1 MDEAGGI
8 GRGRGGEA
16 RFALVGDLLVS
27 QRFSEGTPAGMM
39 RLVEHLCS
47 ADVAVGNLEMLFH
60 DFEGYPAAVSG
71 GTHLRG
77 EPALLEDLKWAGF
90 RLVSLANNHVGD
102 YGVAGM
108 LAHLANVEASGLVH
122 AGLGRH
128 IGAAR
133 APALW
138 DSAIGRVALISCTAS
153 FPEGTHAG
161 PDRADVRGRPGVNPL
176 RLRTVYHVD
185 EAGMAAARALKR
197 QFEGKTE
204 APDGGEVVVA
214 GKRFRRSEV
223 PGLVKEAD
231 ARDRA
236 EILAS
241 VRAAREE
248 ADWVV
253 FAMHTH
259 ATERGHRH
267 RPAECLR
274 SFSRDVIDAGAD
286 MVAGHGPHVLR
297 GIEIHRGRP
306 IFHSLG
312 NFFFQVDGVDRFP
325 GEVYEDAG
333 LGPDATPED
342 VRARWRES
350 GRSRLSHDPRW
361 ADSVLAMPE
370 FRHRQLD
377 RIVLLPALL
386 ERAEGS
392 RWRGAPRVATGEDA
406 ARILGRLVELSAAF
420 GTDVQILG
428 DRGIVG

>member
-1 MDEAGGI
+1 M
-8 GRGRGGEA
+8 
-16 RFALVGDLLVS
+16 S
-27 QRFSEGTPAGMM
+27 QGFSEGTPAGLM
-39 RLVEHLCS
+39 RLVEHIRS

-102 YGVAGM
+102 YGIAGM
-108 LAHLANVEASGLVH
+108 LAHLAHVGASGLVH

-128 IGAAR
+128 LGAAR

-138 DSAIGRVALISCTAS
+138 DSAVGRVALISCTAS
-153 FPEGTHAG
+153 FPAGTQAG

-185 EAGMAAARALKR
+185 DAGMAAARALKV
-197 QFEGKTE
+197 QFEGGAEETG
-204 APDGGEVVVA
+204 GGEIVVA
-214 GKRFRRSEV
+214 GKRFRRSEE

-231 ARDRA
+231 ARDCA
-236 EILAS
+236 DILAS
-241 VRAAREE
+241 VRAARGA

-253 FAMHTH
+253 FAMHAH
-259 ATERGHRH
+259 ASERGHRH

-274 SFSRDVIDAGAD
+274 CFSRDVIDAGAD
-286 MVAGHGPHVLR
+286 MVVGHGPHVLR
-297 GIEIHRGRP
+297 GIEMHRGRP

-312 NFFFQVDGVDRFP
+312 NFFYQVEGVDRFP

-333 LGPDATPED
+333 LGPEATPED

-350 GRSRLSHDPRW
+350 GRSRFASDPRW

-370 FRHRQLD
+370 FQRGTLD
-377 RIVLLPALL
+377 RIVLLPVLL

-392 RWRGAPRVATGEDA
+392 RWRGAPRLATGADA

-420 GTDVQILG
+420 GTEIRVLG
-428 DRGIVG
+428 GQGIVV